1 MRSPD
6 HLLRRAPRASR
17 RGGFTLAEILV
28 TLLIMAGVM
37 VSITQ
42 VLQTARMSR
51 DTIHNLRENQ
61 LAGPAIMDMLERD
74 LRGLLTYSRTRA
86 DHIRIENR
94 VMLGLDGDSID
105 FVTTTGNLVGRLDGD
120 RYLTSSVNEV
130 GYRLRPRPDADDFL
144 EIYRREDLGIDEDP
158 FGGGEFAFLH
168 DRVKSL
174 DVQVFSEDGPD
185 AEPIESW
192 GLEGDEN
199 IGLPARLEIT
209 LVLENA
215 ARVSREQWL
224 PESAQ
229 RRTVAYRRV
238 IRPREE
244 LRVEETGIVIASIPE
259 PPTSATA
266 PGGGG
271 GGGGGDPGFDDSG
284 VTANSDGTIDPFDPG
299 DTSGGRNSGGA
310 KPALPK

>member
-1 MRSPD
+1 MMIP
-6 HLLRRAPRASR
+6 HQLLRRRLHASSCA
-17 RGGFTLAEILV
+17 GFTLAEILI

-74 LRGLLTYSRTRA
+74 LRGILTYSRTRK
-86 DHIRIENR
+86 DHIRVENR

-105 FVTTTGNLVGRLDGD
+105 FVTTTGNLIGRLDGD
-120 RYLTSSVNEV
+120 RYVTSNVNEV

-144 EIYRREDLGIDEDP
+144 EIYRREDLGVDEDP

-168 DRVKSL
+168 DRVKSF
-174 DVQVFSEDGPD
+174 DIQVFSEDGPD

-192 GLEGDEN
+192 GMDGDEN

-244 LRVEETGIVIASIPE
+244 LRVEETGIVIAAVPE
-259 PPTSATA
+259 PPSTA
-266 PGGGG
+266 ANGGGAG
-271 GGGGGDPGFDDSG
+271 GIGGDPVTVEGDRDGGGDIFDEPMPGSG
-284 VTANSDGTIDPFDPG
+284 PRGTE
-299 DTSGGRNSGGA
+299 GA
-310 KPALPK
+310 KPVLPK

>member
-1 MRSPD
+1 MKSPRGP
-6 HLLRRAPRASR
+6 LRRRPFATERS
-17 RGGFTLAEILV
+17 GFTLAEILV

-74 LRGLLTYSRTRA
+74 LRGLLTYSRTRQ

-105 FVTTTGNLVGRLDGD
+105 FATTTTNLIGRIDGD

-144 EIYRREDLGIDEDP
+144 EIYRREDMGIDEEP
-158 FGGGEFAFLH
+158 FGGGEYAFLH
-168 DRVKSL
+168 DRVKSF
-174 DVQVFSEDGPD
+174 DIQVFSEDGLD
-185 AEPIESW
+185 AEPLESW

-224 PESAQ
+224 PDSAQ

-238 IRPREE
+238 IRPRED
-244 LRVEETGIVIASIPE
+244 LRVEESGIVIAAIPE
-259 PPTSATA
+259 PPSNTPE

-271 GGGGGDPGFDDSG
+271 GGGGDDPLDGADDGSGDIFGDDLPGSTG
-284 VTANSDGTIDPFDPG
+284 GGGNGR
-299 DTSGGRNSGGA
+299 TSGS
-310 KPALPK
+310 KPELPK

>member
-1 MRSPD
+1 MRIP
-6 HLLRRAPRASR
+6 LGFPRRRSTASAR
-17 RGGFTLAEILV
+17 SGFTLAEILV

-74 LRGLLTYSRTRA
+74 LRGILTYSRTRE

-94 VMLGLDGDSID
+94 VMLGLDGDSVD
-105 FVTTTGNLVGRLDGD
+105 FVTTTGNLIGRLDGD
-120 RYLTSSVNEV
+120 RYLTTSVNEV

-144 EIYRREDLGIDEDP
+144 EIYRREDMGIDEDP
-158 FGGGEFAFLH
+158 FNGGEFAFLH

-174 DVQVFSEDGPD
+174 DIQVFSEDGPD
-185 AEPIESW
+185 AEPLESW
-192 GLEGDEN
+192 GLDGDEN

-224 PESAQ
+224 PDSAQ

-238 IRPREE
+238 IRPRED
-244 LRVEETGIVIASIPE
+244 LRVEEGGIVIAAVPQ
-259 PPTSATA
+259 PPTGTAT

-271 GGGGGDPGFDDSG
+271 GGGGDDPLNGTNNGTGDIFGDDLPGGGDGRGSG
-284 VTANSDGTIDPFDPG
+284 T
-299 DTSGGRNSGGA
+299 TSGS
-310 KPALPK
+310 KPELPK

>member
-1 MRSPD
+1 MRTPQGL
-6 HLLRRAPRASR
+6 LLRKPTASA

-74 LRGLLTYSRTRA
+74 LRGILTYSRTLE

-94 VMLGLDGDSID
+94 VMLGLDGDSVD
-105 FVTTTGNLVGRLDGD
+105 FVTTTGNLIGRLDGD
-120 RYLTSSVNEV
+120 RYLTSSINEV

-144 EIYRREDLGIDEDP
+144 EIYRREDMGVDEEP
-158 FGGGEFAFLH
+158 FNGGEFAFLH
-168 DRVKSL
+168 DRVKSF
-174 DVQVFSEDGPD
+174 DIQVFSEDGPD
-185 AEPIESW
+185 AEPLESW
-192 GLEGDEN
+192 GLDGDEN

-224 PESAQ
+224 PDSAQ

-238 IRPREE
+238 IRPRED
-244 LRVEETGIVIASIPE
+244 LRVEEGSIVIAAIPQ
-259 PPTSATA
+259 PPTGSAT

-271 GGGGGDPGFDDSG
+271 GGSGDDPLDGAD
-284 VTANSDGTIDPFDPG
+284 DGTGDIFGDDLPG
-299 DTSGGRNSGGA
+299 DRKSVV
-310 KPALPK
+310 